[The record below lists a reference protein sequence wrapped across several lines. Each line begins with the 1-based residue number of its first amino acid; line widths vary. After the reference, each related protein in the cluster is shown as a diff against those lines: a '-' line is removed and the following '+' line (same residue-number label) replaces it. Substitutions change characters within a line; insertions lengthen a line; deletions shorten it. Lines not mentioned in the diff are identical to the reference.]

1 MTKDIEYLTADYDN
15 EKSSIQ
21 SVIDAIEGQDFLDV
35 DTTMDDAVSDVSS
48 LDEDGAISLTSSVV
62 GPQGSK
68 LMGYYQNELY
78 DYASQLDSKM
88 KEIIDTPF
96 IEDIDKAF
104 KGITNVKLE
113 NILIKNG
120 GGHGRDTYG
129 ASGKIAKGDAK
140 KSDSDVYSIDEIL
153 KSDQEF
159 VKVIDQHYKEMKK
172 EDKKLSKSDFEKM
185 MTQGASCDYMTVAE
199 AEELEEQKKKEL
211 AVDILAGVG
220 IIALTIVNPVAG
232 AVAAGAYTAYSAANA
247 ATGKNIIT
255 GRKLSKEERIMEGLS
270 LIPLPGMGFLKGAG
284 KSLMKLGFK
293 GGEKFA
299 VKTGLQKTMQQAV
312 SRISPKMGMMKNS
325 VLNRSRNF
333 AQNTHVGQM
342 LSNMRG
348 QATHTVQQSRNW
360 IGQQAQNV
368 KRIVNNG
375 LDKEF
380 VIPSKQHLASA
391 GIGDINFA
399 ETTTLRNMGQN
410 IKRAVTSQNHVTHG
424 PKDSMVRSEGKHSIS
439 SHEINS
445 SKYVESPNY
454 TKVKY
459 GEQYA
464 RLRPKKLKANIEYT
478 TPNGHIYRTDHK
490 GRIKEVYV
498 DNLSLKDGDRNNY
511 AQKTVGGE
519 DRLPDDDGGHLIAR
533 MFGGSKDIDNLVA
546 QSKFINRP
554 FKENGEWYN
563 IEKEWQE
570 FLNSVKEVKNIK
582 MEVKYSGNSKRP
594 TEFLVEYYVNNKEF
608 VQHVKNI

>member
-391 GIGDINFA
+391 GIGGINFA

-424 PKDSMVRSEGKHSIS
+424 PKDSMVRSEGEHSIS

-570 FLNSVKEVKNIK
+570 FLNSGKEVKNIK

>member
-255 GRKLSKEERIMEGLS
+255 GRKLSKEESIMEGLS

-391 GIGDINFA
+391 GIGGINFA

-570 FLNSVKEVKNIK
+570 FLNSGKEVKNIK

>member
-391 GIGDINFA
+391 GIGGINFA

-570 FLNSVKEVKNIK
+570 FLNSGKEVKNIK
-582 MEVKYSGNSKRP
+582 MEVKYSDNSKRP

>member
-391 GIGDINFA
+391 GIGGINFA

-570 FLNSVKEVKNIK
+570 FLNSGKEVKNIK

-594 TEFLVEYYVNNKEF
+594 TEFLVEHYVNNKEF

>member
-1 MTKDIEYLTADYDN
+1 
-15 EKSSIQ
+15 
-21 SVIDAIEGQDFLDV
+21 
-35 DTTMDDAVSDVSS
+35 
-48 LDEDGAISLTSSVV
+48 
-62 GPQGSK
+62 
-68 LMGYYQNELY
+68 
-78 DYASQLDSKM
+78 
-88 KEIIDTPF
+88 
-96 IEDIDKAF
+96 
-104 KGITNVKLE
+104 
-113 NILIKNG
+113 
-120 GGHGRDTYG
+120 
-129 ASGKIAKGDAK
+129 
-140 KSDSDVYSIDEIL
+140 
-153 KSDQEF
+153 
-159 VKVIDQHYKEMKK
+159 
-172 EDKKLSKSDFEKM
+172 

-199 AEELEEQKKKEL
+199 AEEIEEQKKKEE
-211 AVDILAGVG
+211 AIEIAALAGMVVLSC
-220 IIALTIVNPVAG
+220 INPVAG
-232 AVAAGAYTAYSAANA
+232 AVAIGAYSAYSAANA
-247 ATGKNIIT
+247 ATGKNIVT

-325 VLNRSRNF
+325 VLNQSRNF

-375 LDKEF
+375 LDKEIAHPF
-380 VIPSKQHLASA
+380 KQQLAPA
-391 GIGDINFA
+391 GMGGIKFA

-410 IKRAVTSQNHVTHG
+410 MKRTVTPQNHVTHG
-424 PKDSMVRSEGKHSIS
+424 PKDSMVRSEGKHSVS
-439 SHEINS
+439 SHEINL

-478 TPNGHIYRTDHK
+478 TPTGHIYRTDHK

-498 DNLSLKDGDRNNY
+498 DNLSLKDGGRNNH
-511 AQKTVGGE
+511 AQRTVGGE

-546 QSKFINRP
+546 QSKYINRS
-554 FKENGEWYN
+554 FKENGDWYKLEKLWEKAIKSGKS
-563 IEKEWQE
+563 IE
-570 FLNSVKEVKNIK
+570 NIK
-582 MEVKYSGNSKRP
+582 IEVKYKGNSQRP
-594 TEFLVEYYVNNKEF
+594 TIFKVEYEINGKRNIRRILNK
-608 VQHVKNI
+608 

>member
-1 MTKDIEYLTADYDN
+1 MIKDIEYLTADYDN

-391 GIGDINFA
+391 GIGGINFA

-570 FLNSVKEVKNIK
+570 FLNSGKEVKNIK